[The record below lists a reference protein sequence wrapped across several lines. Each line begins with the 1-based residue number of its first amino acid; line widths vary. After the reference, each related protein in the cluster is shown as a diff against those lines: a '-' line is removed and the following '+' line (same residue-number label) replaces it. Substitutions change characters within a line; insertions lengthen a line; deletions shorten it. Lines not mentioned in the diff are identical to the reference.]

1 MNENM
6 KNFEGLALY
15 GIQHGEI
22 FKTVSGTDNT
32 YAVSNKGR
40 IFNCRRR
47 KFVQPASDTV
57 RIRQDGKW
65 RNVTRQRVVAEA
77 FVPNPDNKPCALKI
91 DYNKGI
97 EAENLYWGE
106 WRETLYKRK
115 AQQGEPH
122 PFVKKK
128 IIGTSIHD
136 GSEIHYDSMKD
147 AEKDGYLV
155 AGISNCVRGRKKR
168 YKGYTWREVNDG

>member
-1 MNENM
+1 MNDNLD
-6 KNFEGLALY
+6 NFEGLAMY
-15 GIQHGEI
+15 GVQQGEVFI
-22 FKTVSGTDNT
+22 AVSGTDNQ

-40 IFNCRRR
+40 IFNCHRR
-47 KFVQPASDTV
+47 KFVQPASETV

-77 FVPNPDNKPCALKI
+77 FIPNPGNKPCALRI
-91 DYNKGI
+91 DRNKGV

-106 WRETLYKRK
+106 WRETLDKRNT
-115 AQQGEPH
+115 QQGDPH

-128 IIGTSIHD
+128 IVGTSIHD
-136 GSEIHYDSMKD
+136 GSEIYYDSMKD

-155 AGISNCVRGRKKR
+155 CGISNCVRGRKKR
-168 YKGYTWREVNDG
+168 YKGYTWTEV